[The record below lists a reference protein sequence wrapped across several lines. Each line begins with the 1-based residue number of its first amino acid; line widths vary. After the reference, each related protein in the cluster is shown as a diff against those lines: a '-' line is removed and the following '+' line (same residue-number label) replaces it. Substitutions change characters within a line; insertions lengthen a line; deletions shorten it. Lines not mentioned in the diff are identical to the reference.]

1 MRNLRKI
8 GLTDIE
14 RYKDI
19 ENKNTRSHRMT
30 QEQAKV
36 FVQEIID
43 SYSNEIDDKAY
54 AIVDKYNRLVGILY
68 VYIVDDTSFQLKAVL
83 DKENKKEIYQK
94 RALKDLIQ
102 MYDSKPN
109 IYVENKDN
117 TTISLIRQRKF
128 KRILKFETEVIFQ
141 TN

>member
-1 MRNLRKI
+1 MEIYVK
-8 GLTDIE
+8 
-14 RYKDI
+14 
-19 ENKNTRSHRMT
+19 NKNG
-30 QEQAKV
+30 
-36 FVQEIID
+36 
-43 SYSNEIDDKAY
+43 DDQAY
-54 AIVDKYNRLVGILY
+54 AIVDKYNRLVGIPY

-117 TTISLIRQRKF
+117 TTISLIRQTKF

-141 TN
+141 IN

>member
-1 MRNLRKI
+1 MLKI
-8 GLTDIE
+8 
-14 RYKDI
+14 
-19 ENKNTRSHRMT
+19 RMGDG
-30 QEQAKV
+30 Q
-36 FVQEIID
+36 
-43 SYSNEIDDKAY
+43 AY

-117 TTISLIRQRKF
+117 ATISLIRQTRF
-128 KRILKFETEVIFQ
+128 KRTLKFETEVIFQ
-141 TN
+141 IN